1 MLPATTTLDTA
12 AVTASC
18 DLPGAASQVVA
29 DSTQEV
35 IVVTITALDYNYW
48 SVMLCEVTS
57 VV

>member
-1 MLPATTTLDTA
+1 MLPVTTTLDTA

-35 IVVTITALDYNYW
+35 IVVAITALDYW